1 MNRSLWQ
8 MGTLGSLLLVLGASC
23 GDPGGDFPMGGMTF
37 EEESG
42 AKPPRADGPRRDWQ
56 PDHAPAGFENPSR
69 DSAPHRDSPSRWDGW
84 GQSRPMP
91 SDSMPSDSMPS
102 GSGSWGSSR
111 PMPSDSMPSNSGS
124 WGSSRPMPSDS
135 MPSGSGSWGSSRP
148 MPSDSMPSRSFSDR

>member
-8 MGTLGSLLLVLGASC
+8 MGVLGSLLLVLAASC
-23 GDPGGDFPMGGMTF
+23 SDPGGDFPMGGMTF

-42 AKPPRADGPRRDWQ
+42 TTRPGADGGRRDWQ

-91 SDSMPSDSMPS
+91 SDSMPSN
-102 GSGSWGSSR
+102 G
-111 PMPSDSMPSNSGS
+111 
-124 WGSSRPMPSDS
+124 
-135 MPSGSGSWGSSRP
+135 GSWGSSRP
-148 MPSDSMPSRSFSDR
+148 MPSDSMPSRSFPD